1 MTVAVSDLSKTYGDL
16 VALQA
21 VDLRADDQELLVVV
35 GPSGSGKTTLLRC
48 IAGLETPDSGQ
59 VEVGDRNVTDEAP
72 GDRDVAMV
80 FQEYALYPHLDA
92 AANISFGLRARRLD
106 KHVTREK
113 VGRAA
118 RLLGIEDC
126 LDRTPDALSGGERQR
141 VALAR
146 AIVREPSAFLMDEPL
161 ANLDAELRARTRAE
175 LRSLQKNLATTMVYV
190 THDQTEAF
198 TLGDRVAVL
207 HDGRVAQVGTPRE
220 LYERPT
226 NTFVARFFGNPPMN
240 LLGSDLHRGPGRA
253 SVIGIRAE
261 RIQVVDAQGGRL
273 RGTIKAI
280 DRIGSQ
286 SIVHLDV
293 SGNDV
298 LATGERWAEHRE
310 GEEVG
315 LDYSDSDVY
324 PFGPDG
330 GTLS

>member
-1 MTVAVSDLSKTYGDL
+1 VTVAVSDLSKSYGDL
-16 VALQA
+16 AALQA

-59 VEVGDRNVTDEAP
+59 VEVGDRNVTDKPP

-106 KHVTREK
+106 KQLTREK

-126 LDRTPDALSGGERQR
+126 LDRNPDALSGGERQR

-175 LRSLQKNLATTMVYV
+175 LRTLQKNLATTMVYV

-198 TLGDRVAVL
+198 TLGDRVVVL

-220 LYERPT
+220 LYDRPA
-226 NTFVARFFGNPPMN
+226 NTFVARFFGTPPMN
-240 LLGSDLHRGPGRA
+240 LFGTDLHRGPDRA

-261 RIQVVDAQGGRL
+261 RIQVVDAQRGRL

-293 SGNDV
+293 SGTDV

-330 GTLS
+330 GTL

>member
-1 MTVAVSDLSKTYGDL
+1 VTVAVSDLSKAYGEV
-16 VALQA
+16 VALEG
-21 VDLRADDQELLVVV
+21 VNLRADSQELLVVV

-48 IAGLETPDSGQ
+48 IAGLEVADSGR
-59 VEVGDRNVTDEAP
+59 VEVGGQDVTGESP

-92 AANISFGLRARRLD
+92 ASNIGFGLRARKLD
-106 KHVTREK
+106 KHMVDEK
-113 VGRAA
+113 VLGAA
-118 RLLGIEDC
+118 RLLRIEDC
-126 LDRTPDALSGGERQR
+126 LGRVPDALSGGERQR

-175 LRSLQKNLATTMVYV
+175 IRTLQRHLETTMIYV

-207 HDGRVAQVGTPRE
+207 NTGRVTQVGTPRE
-220 LYERPT
+220 LYDSPA
-226 NTFVARFFGNPPMN
+226 NTFVARFFGTPPMN
-240 LLGSDLHRGPGRA
+240 LLDSDIQRA
-253 SVIGIRAE
+253 PDDVAVIGIRAE
-261 RIQVVDAQGGRL
+261 RIQVVDRQGGRL

-293 SGNDV
+293 SGTDV
-298 LATGERWAEHRE
+298 VATGERWAEHRE

-324 PFGPDG
+324 RFGPDG
-330 GTLS
+330 GALP

>member
-1 MTVAVSDLSKTYGDL
+1 MTVGVDDLSKAYGDL
-16 VALQA
+16 VALEG

-48 IAGLETPDSGQ
+48 IAGLETADSGRI
-59 VEVGDRNVTDEAP
+59 EVGGRNVTDEPP

-92 AANISFGLRARRLD
+92 ASNISFGLRARRLD
-106 KHVTREK
+106 KHVIEEK
-113 VGRAA
+113 VLRAA
-118 RLLGIEDC
+118 RLLGIQDC
-126 LDRTPDALSGGERQR
+126 LGRTPDALSGGERQR

-175 LRSLQKNLATTMVYV
+175 LRSLQRDLETTMVYV

-207 HDGRVAQVGTPRE
+207 HAGRVVQIGTSRE
-220 LYERPT
+220 LYDRPA
-226 NTFVARFFGNPPMN
+226 NSFVARFFGTPPMN
-240 LLGSDLHRGPGRA
+240 LLGSDVQPTPDGVA
-253 SVIGIRAE
+253 VIGIRAE
-261 RIQVVDAQGGRL
+261 RIRVVEPQHGRL
-273 RGTIKAI
+273 RGRIKAI
-280 DRIGSQ
+280 DQIGSQ

-293 SGNDV
+293 SGTDI

-315 LDYSDSDVY
+315 LDYSDSDIY
-324 PFGPDG
+324 KFGPDG
-330 GTLS
+330 GALA

>member
-1 MTVAVSDLSKTYGDL
+1 MTVAVSDLSKSYGDL
-16 VALQA
+16 AALQA

-59 VEVGDRNVTDEAP
+59 VEVGDRNVTDKPP

-106 KHVTREK
+106 KQLTREK

-126 LDRTPDALSGGERQR
+126 LDRNPDALSGGERQR

-175 LRSLQKNLATTMVYV
+175 LRTLQKNLATTMVYV

-198 TLGDRVAVL
+198 TLGDRVVVL

-220 LYERPT
+220 LYDRPA
-226 NTFVARFFGNPPMN
+226 NTFVARFFGTPPMN
-240 LLGSDLHRGPGRA
+240 LFGTDLHRGPDRA

-261 RIQVVDAQGGRL
+261 RIQVVDAQRGRL

-293 SGNDV
+293 SGTDV

-330 GTLS
+330 GTL

>member
-1 MTVAVSDLSKTYGDL
+1 VTVAVGDLSKTYGDV
-16 VALQA
+16 VALEG
-21 VDLRADDQELLVVV
+21 VNLRADDQELLVVV

-48 IAGLETPDSGQ
+48 IAGLEVADSGRI
-59 VEVGDRNVTDEAP
+59 EVGDRDVTDESP

-92 AANISFGLRARRLD
+92 ASNISFGLRARRLD
-106 KHVTREK
+106 KHVIEEK
-113 VGRAA
+113 VLRAA
-118 RLLGIEDC
+118 RLLRIQDC
-126 LDRTPDALSGGERQR
+126 LGRTPNALSGGERQR

-175 LRSLQKNLATTMVYV
+175 IRTLQRELKTTMMYV

-207 HDGRVAQVGTPRE
+207 SAGRVAQVGTPRE
-220 LYERPT
+220 LYDRPA
-226 NTFVARFFGNPPMN
+226 NTFVARFFGTPPMN
-240 LLGSDLHRGPGRA
+240 LLDSDIQRA
-253 SVIGIRAE
+253 PDVAVIGIRAE
-261 RIQVVDAQGGRL
+261 RIQVVDAQRGRL

-293 SGNDV
+293 SGSDV
-298 LATGERWAEHRE
+298 VATGERWAEHRE

-324 PFGPDG
+324 RFGPDG
-330 GTLS
+330 GALS